1 MRAHSTHTVFIR
13 GRIMHKNKRKTNNI
27 DEKNIKKEKKT
38 VVMGFLSRSNRA
50 FRMPSMSWP
59 AKKFLVDVLLL
70 SFAFNIHPHRLSYIH
85 PHPRV
90 FWGKWL
96 MSYNGSKPL
105 NSPF

>member
-13 GRIMHKNKRKTNNI
+13 GRIMHKIKERKI
-27 DEKNIKKEKKT
+27 KKKEKKT

-70 SFAFNIHPHRLSYIH
+70 SFAFNIHPHRLLYPSAST
-85 PHPRV
+85 R
-90 FWGKWL
+90 FLGG
-96 MSYNGSKPL
+96 NGLCRITVP
-105 NSPF
+105 NH